1 MRLNEYMDLLINRF
15 RNLWWLCKKKQSFKE
30 RGASRRNWETYL
42 QEFVEIEEEHMLCH
56 EPRSMQTVIDEE
68 HLVEV
73 PRWVV
78 HCKHG
83 VQDIGDG
90 HGAGIQEFVEQGPV
104 FVTEPPQVVEE
115 EMRLAFPYIVVI
127 DHPLQHPLSAH
138 ASVHR
143 SSTKCIFVG
152 KLHKIKP
159 PSPNSI
165 TKLAL
170 YTPSHWEAP
179 RT

>member
-1 MRLNEYMDLLINRF
+1 
-15 RNLWWLCKKKQSFKE
+15 
-30 RGASRRNWETYL
+30 
-42 QEFVEIEEEHMLCH
+42 
-56 EPRSMQTVIDEE
+56 MQTVVDEE

-78 HCKHG
+78 HCEHG
-83 VQDIGDG
+83 IQDIGDG

-115 EMRLAFPYIVVI
+115 EMRLAFPYIVVV
-127 DHPLQHPLSAH
+127 DHPLQHPLSAYV
-138 ASVHR
+138 SVHR

-159 PSPNSI
+159 PPPPKFNHQTCLLHPLTLRSPEDLILSLAPPDACVGKACPVVDTAGKRRENSSI
-165 TKLAL
+165 RASIPLIYPISKLD
-170 YTPSHWEAP
+170 P
-179 RT
+179 